1 MKTIK
6 ALLTAFKGR
15 ALLILGGLVI
25 ALASLLRI
33 SGLRTKRL
41 KRQNKQLKAD
51 LEMKEKIEEADQEI
65 DSEWSDKLRE
75 ENLDKVPDYLSKPR
89 KRL

>member
-15 ALLILGGLVI
+15 ALLILGGLVN
-25 ALASLLRI
+25 ALVFLLRI
-33 SGLRTKRL
+33 SGLRMKRL

-75 ENLDKVPDYLSKPR
+75 QNLDKVPDYLSKPR